1 MPADTYEIGT
11 PEVTTYHDMM
21 QLYASIRGL
30 RPRVIVKVP
39 LLTPSLSA
47 RWVDL
52 VTPVDRMVSHSLIN
66 SLTNEVVVRDAARTA
81 AVFDVE
87 PMAVSDAIRAALEDQ
102 ASAAA
107 DRLFGLDEGLAD
119 GVYTM
124 RSEEPIPADQVSAV
138 RRDLARCGG
147 DLAWYGV
154 PLAWR
159 LRLLLGWLFGEH
171 LRLSR
176 PESAVVGAAADWWTI
191 DHIDDD
197 SLVLGTTW
205 FFGDAWLGYR
215 VMSLTA
221 SEPFEPAR
229 VAQVA
234 AFRPKGVIGFA
245 YWRLLWPIH
254 RFVFRS
260 MNRHRAGSWCQPSST

>member
-1 MPADTYEIGT
+1 
-11 PEVTTYHDMM
+11 
-21 QLYASIRGL
+21 
-30 RPRVIVKVP
+30 
-39 LLTPSLSA
+39 
-47 RWVDL
+47 VDL
-52 VTPVDRMVSHSLIN
+52 VTPVDRRVSHSLID

-87 PMAVSDAIRAALEDQ
+87 PMAVPEAIRSALEGQ
-102 ASAAA
+102 AVAVA
-107 DRLFGLDEGLAD
+107 DRLLELDEGLAH

-124 RSEEPIPADQVSAV
+124 RSDEPVAADHTSAV

-159 LRLLLGWLFGEH
+159 LRLLLGRLFGEH
-171 LRLSR
+171 LRLGR
-176 PESAVVGAAADWWTI
+176 PEAPVVGAAADWWTI
-191 DHIDDD
+191 EHIDDD
-197 SLVLGTTW
+197 SLVLGTTSW

-215 VMSLTA
+215 VMSPTA
-221 SEPFEPAR
+221 SASSGPAR

-234 AFRPKGVIGFA
+234 AFRPKGLSGFA

-260 MNRHRAGSWCQPSST
+260 MNRHRASPPWQHPCDRR